1 MLIDWF
7 TVGAQVL
14 NFLILVWLLKR
25 FLYKP
30 ILNAIDAREKAIATE
45 LSNADTK
52 KTDAQKEHDEY
63 QEKSQAFDKERGGL
77 LDKAKQDAQSEHD
90 RLIGEAK
97 KDSEDV
103 RAKEAGALQNDQ
115 ARLRAEITHLSQ
127 TEVFAITR
135 KALGDLATVSLEE
148 RMGEVFTRRLY
159 DMDGKSKDT
168 MGQALRAS
176 TAPVLIRSVF
186 EMPEQQKS
194 AIRNA
199 VNETFSIDAHLQ
211 FETAGD
217 SICGIELSA
226 NGQKIGWS
234 IAEYLAA
241 LSGKVDSLLEAHG
254 PPAAATST
262 QTTIA
267 GTP

>member
-45 LSNADTK
+45 LSNADIK

-63 QEKSQAFDKERGGL
+63 QKKSEAFDKERGSL
-77 LDKAKQDAQSEHD
+77 LEKAKQDAQSEHD

-103 RAKEAGALQNDQ
+103 RAKEAGALKSDQ
-115 ARLRAEITHLSQ
+115 ARLSAEITHLSQ
-127 TEVFAITR
+127 VEVFAITR

-148 RMGEVFTRRLY
+148 RIGEVFTRRLY
-159 DMDGKSKDT
+159 EMDGKSRDT
-168 MGQALRAS
+168 MGQALRTS
-176 TAPVLIRSVF
+176 SVPGLIRSVF

-199 VNETFSIDAHLQ
+199 VNETFSVDAHLR
-211 FETAGD
+211 FEIAGD

-226 NGQKIGWS
+226 NGQKIGWNVT
-234 IAEYLAA
+234 EYLAA
-241 LSGKVDSLLEAHG
+241 LSGKVDALLEAQG
-254 PPAAATST
+254 SQAAATVP
-262 QTTIA
+262 QTTMA
-267 GTP
+267 GTS

>member
-30 ILNAIDAREKAIATE
+30 ILNAIDTREKAIATE
-45 LSNADTK
+45 LANADARK
-52 KTDAQKEHDEY
+52 SDAQKEHDEY
-63 QEKSQAFDKERGGL
+63 QKKSQAFDEERGAL
-77 LDKAKQDAQSEHD
+77 LKKAKQDAQSEHD
-90 RLIGEAK
+90 RLVGEAK

-103 RAKEAGALQNDQ
+103 RAKEAEALKGDQ
-115 ARLRAEITHLSQ
+115 ARLSAEITHLSQ
-127 TEVFAITR
+127 VEVFAITR
-135 KALGDLATVSLEE
+135 KTLGDLATVSLEE
-148 RMGEVFTRRLY
+148 RMGEVFTRRLHS
-159 DMDGKSKDT
+159 MDGKSKDI
-168 MGQALRAS
+168 MGQALRTSS
-176 TAPVLIRSVF
+176 TPGLIRTVF
-186 EMPEQQKS
+186 DMPEQQRS

-199 VNETFSIDAHLQ
+199 VNETFSIDSHLQ

-217 SICGIELSA
+217 PICGIELSS

-234 IAEYLAA
+234 IAEYLGA
-241 LSGKVDSLLEAHG
+241 LSGKVDALLEAQG
-254 PPAAATST
+254 TPTAATVP
-262 QTTIA
+262 QTATA